1 MPIRKLDKSALNAAD
16 TSAVSSSSNL
26 SDLSLPTSIASTPI
40 VDYSFLTEEIFEED
54 GTYEE
59 LLAYDNQEEEYLFE
73 HNKRLNLSKRRRHG
87 LPPITPKASMKD
99 LVTNFLFDHMWS
111 ELINWSSDIIQ
122 TYAKT
127 ISEGTTE
134 IHSHFFCIV
143 ASIVLAVFWFNT

>member
-1 MPIRKLDKSALNAAD
+1 MCMPIRKLDKNLTSDAK
-16 TSAVSSSSNL
+16 TSASSST
-26 SDLSLPTSIASTPI
+26 DLSELSLTTKIENV

-127 ISEGTTE
+127 ISEGETKDSLFVKLKSLH
-134 IHSHFFCIV
+134 ILC
-143 ASIVLAVFWFNT
+143 VF